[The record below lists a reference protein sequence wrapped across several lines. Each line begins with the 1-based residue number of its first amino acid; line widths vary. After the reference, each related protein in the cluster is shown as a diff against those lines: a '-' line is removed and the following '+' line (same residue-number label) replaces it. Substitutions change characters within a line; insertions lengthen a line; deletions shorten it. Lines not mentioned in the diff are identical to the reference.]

1 MKRKSKT
8 IFGENECALGKAVL
22 RMAFPNA
29 THTAEGG
36 NGRMPAYSSAKY
48 FVGF

>member
-29 THTAEGG
+29 VPTAEEGS
-36 NGRMPAYSSAKY
+36 GRIPAYSSAKY